1 VGREEEKREREG
13 DLRAK
18 ERGRGEG
25 LVLGLQTTGRE
36 IWVLVPGRNNSRV

>member
-18 ERGRGEG
+18 ERGRCEG
-25 LVLGLQTTGRE
+25 LVLGLQTTGQ
-36 IWVLVPGRNNSRV
+36 RNLGSGAWT